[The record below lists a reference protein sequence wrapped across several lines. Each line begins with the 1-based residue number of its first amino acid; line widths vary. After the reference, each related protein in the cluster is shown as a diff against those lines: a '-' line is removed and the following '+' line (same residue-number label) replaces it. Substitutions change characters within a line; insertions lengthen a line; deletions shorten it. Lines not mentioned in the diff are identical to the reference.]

1 MWYFVPPQDFFAYI
15 QDPLEHMFLI
25 GIVLSIAA
33 FLIYDVIILK
43 EDFCVYICPYSRVQ
57 SVLYDNNTYQA
68 IYSTKRGG
76 KVVNSYLIQHFH
88 LLFYKVLYLYLHLKA
103 YTLFLHS

>member
-1 MWYFVPPQDFFAYI
+1 MVYFIFSCSIKFYVVFCSPSRFFAYI

-68 IYSTKRGG
+68 IYSTK
-76 KVVNSYLIQHFH
+76 KVENI
-88 LLFYKVLYLYLHLKA
+88 
-103 YTLFLHS
+103 